1 MATGPFALA
10 FCRIVIGVAFAWSF
24 AGKVRNL
31 PSFVETIGRFRLLPG
46 RLQRPAALAFLGGDL
61 AVAMA
66 MLLGGGLL
74 GWGFPL
80 AALMLA
86 IFCIALASVLIRKIR
101 TSCNCF
107 GASDRLVSPYDLARN
122 AGFIACA
129 FGGYSLYA
137 AAPGRLT
144 APGVLEWGLAGL
156 VAFAFVAVMTQ
167 LGEIVALFQG

>member
-1 MATGPFALA
+1 MATGPFGLA
-10 FCRIVIGVAFAWSF
+10 FCRIVIGVVFAWSF
-24 AGKVRNL
+24 AGKVRDV
-31 PSFVETIGRFRLLPG
+31 PAFARTISRFRLLPG
-46 RLQRPAALAFLGGDL
+46 RLQRPAAVACLGSEL
-61 AVAMA
+61 AVAGA

-74 GWGFPL
+74 EWGFLL

-86 IFCIALASVLIRKIR
+86 VLCIALASVLMRKIR

-107 GASDRLVSPYDLARN
+107 GASDRPVSPYDLVRN

-144 APGVLEWGLAGL
+144 APGVLEWGLAGV
-156 VAFAFVAVMTQ
+156 VAAVFVVVWVQ
-167 LGEIVALFQG
+167 VGEIVQLYR